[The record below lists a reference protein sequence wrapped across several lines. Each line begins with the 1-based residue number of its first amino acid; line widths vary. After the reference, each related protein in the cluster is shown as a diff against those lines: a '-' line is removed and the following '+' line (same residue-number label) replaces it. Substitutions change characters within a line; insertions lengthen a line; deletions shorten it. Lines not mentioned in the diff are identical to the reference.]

1 LTDQTETISPRYV
14 GLDTR
19 NDTSILDALGE
30 GQERAVAA
38 TRAAQSDLIAAANAI
53 VGRLGDTGRIVY
65 VGAGSSGVLA
75 ALDGME
81 LAGTFGWPEER
92 VVLVVANGDRIVPFT
107 GEPEDDPENGRR
119 AIAAVDLT
127 PDDVV
132 IAVAASGA
140 TPFTVAAA
148 EVASERGALT
158 VGIASNAEAP
168 LLASVDVPVFLDS
181 GAEVIVGSTRMGAGT
196 AQKAALNML
205 STLVMIRLGRVIDGL
220 TVDAKVDNAKLR
232 QRAIHMLVYLTG
244 CDEAE
249 AAAALDAS
257 DGRVKT
263 AALVVRGLSSGEAEA
278 KLAAAGGNLRAALA
292 SLA

>member
-1 LTDQTETISPRYV
+1 MDSPETISPRYV
-14 GLDTR
+14 GLDTWS
-19 NDTSILDALGE
+19 DASILDALAE

-38 TRAAQSDLIAAANAI
+38 ARTAGPALIAAAEAI
-53 VGRLGDTGRIVY
+53 VGRLGGPGRLVY
-65 VGAGSSGVLA
+65 VGAGSSGILA

-92 VVLVVANGDRIVPFT
+92 VVFVLANGAAIVPFT

-119 AIAAVDLT
+119 AIGAVDLT

-132 IAVAASGA
+132 VAVAASGA

-148 EVASERGALT
+148 EVAAARGALT
-158 VGIASNAEAP
+158 IGIAGTADAP
-168 LLASVDVPVFLDS
+168 LLAAVDHPILLDS
-181 GAEVIVGSTRMGAGT
+181 GPEVIVGSTRMGAGT

-220 TVDAKVDNAKLR
+220 MVDARIDNAKLR
-232 QRAIHMLVYLTG
+232 QRAIRMLVYLSG
-244 CDEAE
+244 GDEAE
-249 AAAALDAS
+249 AGAALDRS
-257 DGRVKT
+257 DGRVKI
-263 AALVVRGLSSGEAEA
+263 AALVMRGFSPEEAEA
-278 KLAAAGGNLRAALA
+278 KLAVAGGNLRTALA